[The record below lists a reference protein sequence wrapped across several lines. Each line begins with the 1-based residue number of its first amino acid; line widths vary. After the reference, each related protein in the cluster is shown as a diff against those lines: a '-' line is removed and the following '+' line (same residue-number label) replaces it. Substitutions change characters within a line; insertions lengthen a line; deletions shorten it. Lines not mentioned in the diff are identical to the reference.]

1 MLHRALA
8 VRLHLQYRS
17 DTTLR
22 VACREPTAYA
32 TVRPSNGVFCTP
44 TALTGT
50 GAPER
55 ALCGGECHAR
65 EHSSPPVRR
74 HVARLAYQKLTMPP
88 RCAEMYRERDVP
100 RNVVRCLAMP
110 REHKEDSS
118 SRYRTL
124 QGKKIFQNLPLS
136 TRSFLA
142 TKGDLSP
149 RYRTLREK
157 KSSKTFHYLLV
168 LFSLLALYGKL
179 LREDGVFYR
188 S

>member
-1 MLHRALA
+1 MLHAESRPPTPRCAPQMACFALQPPSRGL
-8 VRLHLQYRS
+8 VRLNERCVGVSVMRESAHPHRS
-17 DTTLR
+17 DATSH
-22 VACREPTAYA
+22 ASPTK
-32 TVRPSNGVFCTP
+32 
-44 TALTGT
+44 
-50 GAPER
+50 
-55 ALCGGECHAR
+55 
-65 EHSSPPVRR
+65 
-74 HVARLAYQKLTMPP
+74 KLTMPP